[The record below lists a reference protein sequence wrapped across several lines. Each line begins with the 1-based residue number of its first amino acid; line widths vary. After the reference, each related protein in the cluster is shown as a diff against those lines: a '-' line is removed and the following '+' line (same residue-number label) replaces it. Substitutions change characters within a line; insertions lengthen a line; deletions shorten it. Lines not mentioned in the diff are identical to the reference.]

1 MGSYAFVNTDV
12 HATDLLQCWSQY
24 VVSMF
29 MQQVDVHAR
38 MCSFCTFSVRI
49 HATGKVLKKEHEDRS
64 IPFTGCENYSVQR
77 IWCTLWWLLTFLS
90 SEIHWSIALEYCTY
104 HRNFHVFIVKLTRL
118 GEAYCFSRQL
128 LNKLL
133 AAIKHL
139 LQSPAAWNAICV
151 TDTET
156 PTRTFGTSKTSVP
169 RNKAPNQFSHRRIQA
184 KQDLNWV
191 TAGIGK

>member
-1 MGSYAFVNTDV
+1 MPKCAHSV
-12 HATDLLQCWSQY
+12 HFRS
-24 VVSMF
+24 VF
-29 MQQVDVHAR
+29 MQQVKFWR
-38 MCSFCTFSVRI
+38 KSTRI
-49 HATGKVLKKEHEDRS
+49 DQYRLLWKL
-64 IPFTGCENYSVQR
+64 QR
-77 IWCTLWWLLTFLS
+77 TTDLMYTLMTSHIF
-90 SEIHWSIALEYCTY
+90 IQRSIALEYCTY

-139 LQSPAAWNAICV
+139 LQSPTAWNAICV